1 MGVGKRR
8 YIYMEGEGGRRGLQW
23 GDQVCYSREDEIGTE
38 RRSRFWQLGDGNR
51 EEGEAMRGDIV
62 EELWRVCSWR
72 F

>member
-1 MGVGKRR
+1 MEEEGYSGEIRCVIVGRMR
-8 YIYMEGEGGRRGLQW
+8 LA
-23 GDQVCYSREDEIGTE
+23 E

-62 EELWRVCSWR
+62 EESWRVCSWR